1 MIKTTLF
8 FEQGFVKLNSG
19 GITMKKLILFA
30 AIMICSVNLA
40 YAQNIGVNVA
50 LNKPATASAS
60 TDSEI
65 PAYAFDADMNTN
77 WCAPG
82 NTGWLKVDLQDKYL
96 VDSIKLY
103 INQAITGN
111 SVHEIKV
118 SNDFENW
125 TIVETLSGITSNGQI
140 LTVKFDEPLLNVR
153 GVMINTPSSSAWV
166 AWAEIEVYS
175 IPTPSAETNLLTN
188 AGAEKE
194 YEGWTKVDGGNGWG
208 INTVELGLTGI
219 PHSGDKFWV
228 SSYFNCTLSQTIDL
242 LAAGFKESQ
251 LDASPNIKVGA
262 FVAANSRT
270 GSFATIKLELLD
282 ANDDVLSTHYV
293 CNDLNILVNTPWTE
307 KSLIV
312 SNYGTGVRKLKYY
325 LIGRDDRIWGGHFGT
340 QFDDAFVYVGASIST
355 GINDGTSKSISVS
368 PNPASDF
375 INLREYSGSIKIY
388 DMKGSLMF
396 SHNAAVNE
404 RIDIS
409 SLQNGVYVLRTT
421 TENFK
426 LIKK

>member
-30 AIMICSVNLA
+30 AIMICSVNLTN
-40 YAQNIGVNVA
+40 AQIKGINVA

-60 TDSEI
+60 TSHEI
-65 PAYAFDADMNTN
+65 PAYAFDANMNTN

-82 NTGWLKVDLQDKYL
+82 STGWIKVDLQDKFL
-96 VDSIKLY
+96 VDSIKLHLR
-103 INQAITGN
+103 QAIAGN

-118 SNDFENW
+118 SSDFVNW
-125 TIVETLSGITSNGQI
+125 TVVQTLSGQTANGEV
-140 LTVKFDEPLLNVR
+140 LTVKFDQPLLNVR

-166 AWAEIEVYS
+166 AWSEIEVYS

-188 AGAEKE
+188 AGAENE
-194 YEGWTKVDGGNGWG
+194 YDGWTKINGGNGWS
-208 INTVELGLTGI
+208 INMVELGLIGT
-219 PHSGDKFWV
+219 PHSGDNFWV
-228 SSYFNCTLSQTIDL
+228 SSYLNCTLSQTIDL
-242 LAAGFKESQ
+242 LTAGFTEAQ
-251 LDASPNIKVGA
+251 LDAVPNIKTGA
-262 FVAANSRT
+262 FVATNTRT
-270 GSFATIKLELLD
+270 GSHTTIKLELLA
-282 ANDDVLSTHYV
+282 ANNTILSTHYV
-293 CNDLNILVNTPWTE
+293 CNELNIPVNTSWTE
-307 KSLIV
+307 KSIIV
-312 SNYGTGVRKLKYY
+312 RNYGTGVRKIKFY
-325 LIGRDDRIWGGHFGT
+325 LIGRDERVWTGHFGT

-355 GINDGTSKSISVS
+355 NINEGTAKSISVS

-375 INLREYSGSIKIY
+375 INMGEYSGSIKIY

-396 SHNAAVNE
+396 SHNASVNE

>member
-1 MIKTTLF
+1 MSKNTLF

-40 YAQNIGVNVA
+40 NAQTKGVNVA

-60 TDSEI
+60 TTSEI
-65 PAYAFDADMNTN
+65 PAYAFDADINTN

-82 NTGWLKVDLQDKYL
+82 YDGWLKVDLQDKYL

-103 INQAITGN
+103 VNQANTGN

-125 TIVETLSGITSNGQI
+125 TIVETLSGITTNGQI

-153 GVMINTPSSSAWV
+153 GVMINTTSSTAWV
-166 AWAEIEVYS
+166 AWAEVEVYS
-175 IPTPSAETNLLTN
+175 IATPSAETNLLTN
-188 AGAEKE
+188 AGAENE
-194 YEGWTKVDGGNGWG
+194 YEGWTKNDGANGWSTT
-208 INTVELGLTGI
+208 TVGVDLNAVPRTGNKLWA
-219 PHSGDKFWV
+219 ST
-228 SSYFNCTLSQTIDL
+228 YFNCTLSQTIDL
-242 LAAGFKESQ
+242 LTAGFTAKQ
-251 LDASPNIKVGA
+251 LDAMPHIKAGS
-262 FVAANSRT
+262 FVATTEHA
-270 GSFATIKLELLD
+270 GAYATIKLELLD
-282 ANDDVLSTHYV
+282 GNEDVLSTHYV
-293 CNDLNILVNTPWTE
+293 CNDINIPVNTLWTE

-312 SNYGTGVRKLKYY
+312 SNYGAGVRKIKFY
-325 LIGRDDRIWGGHFGT
+325 LTGSDDCGWAGHFGT

-375 INLREYSGSIKIY
+375 INLGEYSGSIKIY

-396 SHNAAVNE
+396 SHNVSVNE
-404 RIDIS
+404 RVDIS